1 MNPPEQRGIIA
12 LFGEQSPVFG
22 NNIGR
27 HLRIRAVTLLMK
39 DAVIDGIAEKSLD
52 FYKDGEYA
60 YGQGSK
66 TAKQRKVKAQVKQ
79 FLVKVDVE
87 SEHQKSEACQAVQ
100 ALLEGLSSADRLRQE
115 NKQLRQRVKMFE
127 AERGNY
133 EAFAVTQ
140 YKEEVYE
147 RVKSERD
154 QELVERVASQNR
166 IIQKCFADLEAQTQ
180 QLHAA
185 QDRVDRKEYDAIVD
199 RYIEL
204 QRSSA
209 QKSQSKAALKKQSR
223 LHKAKE
229 ELKKAAA
236 DLESCDEEADAA

>member
-1 MNPPEQRGIIA
+1 VAPLDPPSSPDPRMRPNTTTPGPRERRHISHLSSSRDTAPEQ
-12 LFGEQSPVFG
+12 
-22 NNIGR
+22 
-27 HLRIRAVTLLMK
+27 
-39 DAVIDGIAEKSLD
+39 
-52 FYKDGEYA
+52 
-60 YGQGSK
+60 
-66 TAKQRKVKAQVKQ
+66 
-79 FLVKVDVE
+79 
-87 SEHQKSEACQAVQ
+87 ACQAVQ

-223 LHKAKE
+223 LQKAKE

-236 DLESCDEEADAA
+236 DLESSDEEADAA